1 MRISDWSSDVC
12 SSDLGLDR
20 AHQPGRTGAQN
31 QYIRHEDFGVRHLG
45 AGAPSRCRSRHSGA
59 IHTGRL
65 AGASGGRPRMMS
77 DAFSPTMMVG
87 ALRLPLVMV
96 GNTEL
101 STTRNPST
109 PITRSAGSTTAW
121 RASEIGRA
129 NV

>member
-1 MRISDWSSDVC
+1 MRISDWSSDVG

-45 AGAPSRCRSRHSGA
+45 AGAPSRCRSRHPGA

-77 DAFSPTMMVG
+77 DAFSPIMMVG
-87 ALRLPLVMV
+87 ALRLPLVLL
-96 GNTEL
+96 GNPEL
-101 STTRNPST
+101 SPTRNPPN
-109 PITRSAGSTTAW
+109 PIPPPPASTTP
-121 RASEIGRA
+121 
-129 NV
+129 